1 MNRSVV
7 IATVITVGAVA
18 WVLSGQFG
26 PPPGGTGHPQAPGSA
41 APAPAEV
48 PVQSVRVIRSVARPM
63 VNEVVL
69 QGRTEAW
76 RTVDMR
82 AEVRGRV
89 EAVLVERGQPVR
101 TGDLIARLAV
111 NERKAILDQARALA
125 AQRKIEFEAARTLN
139 QRGHAAD
146 VQLAAARAQ
155 LDAADAAIRKAEVDL
170 ANTEIRA
177 PFDGVL
183 DKRPINVGDFL
194 DVGNPVASVV
204 DLDPLRVV
212 GFATERHVA
221 QLRPGVVGHARIV
234 GGREVE
240 GRIAYVAAQA
250 DPLTR
255 TFRVE
260 IEVPNADGAIVSGL
274 TAQIRLPVEQRPA
287 HFVPPSALS
296 LADDG
301 TVGVKAVEADD
312 TVRFLRTEILGTTPE
327 GVWLDGLPPEFRL
340 ITVGHE
346 YAASGSRVKPVESNG
361 GSAS

>member
-7 IATVITVGAVA
+7 IAALITVGAVV

-26 PPPGGTGHPQAPGSA
+26 GDSP
-41 APAPAEV
+41 APAPETGTPAPARAEA
-48 PVQSVRVIRSVARPM
+48 PLQSVRVVRSVARPM

-89 EAVLVERGQPVR
+89 EEVLVERGQPVS
-101 TGDLIARLAV
+101 TGQLIARLTV
-111 NERKAILDQARALA
+111 NERQATLDQARALA
-125 AQRKIEFEAARTLN
+125 AQRKIEYEAARALN

-155 LDAADAAIRKAEVDL
+155 FDAAEAAIRKAEVDL
-170 ANTEIRA
+170 ANTMIRA

-183 DKRPINVGDFL
+183 DKRPINIGDFL

-204 DLDPLRVV
+204 DLDPLRIV

-221 QLRPGVVGHARIV
+221 QILHGAVGHARIV

-250 DPLTR
+250 DAVTR

-274 TAQIRLPVEQRPA
+274 TAQIRLPVERRPA

-301 TVGVKAVEADD
+301 SVGVKVVEAND
-312 TVRFLRTEILGTTPE
+312 TVRFLRAEILGTTPE
-327 GVWLDGLPPEFRL
+327 GVWLDGLPAELRL
-340 ITVGHE
+340 ITIGHE
-346 YAASGSRVKPVESNG
+346 YVAAGSRVNPVEAAA

>member
-7 IATVITVGAVA
+7 IAAFITVGAVA

-26 PPPGGTGHPQAPGSA
+26 EPAPGTEVAPTAGPA
-41 APAPAEV
+41 APAAAEA
-48 PVQSVRVIRSVARPM
+48 PRQSVRVVRSVARPM

-89 EAVLVERGQPVR
+89 EEVLVERGQPVR
-101 TGDLIARLAV
+101 TGQLIARLAV

-125 AQRKIEFEAARTLN
+125 AQRKIEFEAARTLQ
-139 QRGHAAD
+139 QRGHATD

-155 LDAADAAIRKAEVDL
+155 LDAAEAAIRKAEVDL

-212 GFATERHVA
+212 GFATERHVT
-221 QLRPGVVGHARIV
+221 QLHPGAVGHARIV
-234 GGREVE
+234 GGLEVD

-250 DPLTR
+250 DAVTR

-260 IEVPNADGAIVSGL
+260 IEVPNGDGAIVSGL
-274 TAQIRLPVEQRPA
+274 TAQIRLPMERRPA

-301 TVGVKAVEADD
+301 TVGVKVVEGDD
-312 TVRFLRTEILGTTPE
+312 TVRFLRAEILGTTPD
-327 GVWLDGLPPEFRL
+327 GVWLDGLPPELRL

-346 YAASGSRVKPVESNG
+346 YAASGSRVNPVETG
-361 GSAS
+361 GGAS